1 MKVCDFINVGGQQNF
16 EENEINSIG
25 IKIENNKTQN
35 MLEKYKKYPIRFNLK
50 DMRFS
55 SSIKTDTEKIFVK
68 TLGLLGAKYSLVNG
82 KLYQTVGVINLNQ
95 IENW

>member
-16 EENEINSIG
+16 EENEINPIG

-50 DMRFS
+50 DMLFS
-55 SSIKTDTEKIFVK
+55 SSIKTDTEKIFV
-68 TLGLLGAKYSLVNG
+68 TILGLLGTKYSLVNG